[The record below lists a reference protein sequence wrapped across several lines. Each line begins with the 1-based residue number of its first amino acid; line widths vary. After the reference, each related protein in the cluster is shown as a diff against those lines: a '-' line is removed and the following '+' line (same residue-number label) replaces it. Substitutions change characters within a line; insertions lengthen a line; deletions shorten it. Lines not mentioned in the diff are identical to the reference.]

1 MYNINFGVLLKYEND
16 TWYNQK
22 GNIVFLV
29 NSGLKRVGL
38 ERRIWEAMRG
48 TLSDDGLTYSG
59 ISETYEHTINPATSD
74 LYGGQKVTYYA
85 PYNRCDRI
93 EDNHRALAHFEQIF
107 KEEKN

>member
-1 MYNINFGVLLKYEND
+1 MYNIQFGVLLKYEND
-16 TWYNQK
+16 TWYDQK

-59 ISETYEHTINPATSD
+59 YLRHTNIP
-74 LYGGQKVTYYA
+74 LIPLRV
-85 PYNRCDRI
+85 
-93 EDNHRALAHFEQIF
+93 IF
-107 KEEKN
+107 TEVRK

>member
-16 TWYNQK
+16 TWYDQK

-38 ERRIWEAMRG
+38 ERRILEAMRG

-74 LYGGQKVTYYA
+74 LY
-85 PYNRCDRI
+85 
-93 EDNHRALAHFEQIF
+93 
-107 KEEKN
+107 